1 MESTAG
7 EDDEKLV
14 ALRRTARDG
23 FDALDRGDA
32 TEIEGNEQLGALIA
46 RIGGRAARRVGRR
59 AGAK

>member
-14 ALRRTARDG
+14 ALRRTAKEG

-46 RIGGRAARRVGRR
+46 RIGRRAARRVERR
-59 AGAK
+59 LGTE